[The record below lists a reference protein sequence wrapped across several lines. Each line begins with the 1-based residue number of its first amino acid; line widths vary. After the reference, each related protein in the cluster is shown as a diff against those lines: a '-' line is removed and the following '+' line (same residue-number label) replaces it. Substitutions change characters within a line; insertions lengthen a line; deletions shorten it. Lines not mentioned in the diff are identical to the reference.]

1 MSDPAPHFQ
10 AARLVLRLRQAGVTD
25 HAVTEAM
32 ERTPRDHF
40 APRPFEADA
49 WENIELPIDCGQ
61 SMTRP
66 VTVGTMLQALAV
78 EKQHSVLEVGC
89 GTGYVSAVLSHIGG
103 RICSLERYR
112 TLADRARSQLEREG
126 LAGQVEVRHADGFLG
141 WPDAT
146 TFDRILVM
154 GAVAELPPDL
164 AKQVAPGGVVVMPQ
178 IRNGQTL
185 IVGLRRRG
193 DGAFAEREIAVAGF
207 APLEHGIAKEL

>member
-1 MSDPAPHFQ
+1 MSDATPHFQ

-32 ERTPRDHF
+32 ERTPRDRF

-103 RICSLERYR
+103 RICSLDRYR
-112 TLADRARSQLEREG
+112 TLADKARAQLEREG
-126 LAGQVEVRHADGFLG
+126 FAGQVEVRHGDGFHG
-141 WPDAT
+141 WPDAGQ
-146 TFDRILVM
+146 FDRILIM
-154 GAVAELPPDL
+154 GGVTELPAAL
-164 AKQVAPGGVVVMPQ
+164 AKQVAPGGVVVMPV
-178 IRNGQTL
+178 IRGGDTI
-185 IVGLRRRG
+185 IVGLRRRS
-193 DGAFAEREIAVAGF
+193 DGAFAEREIAAAGF